1 MKNEKNVKANES
13 KKNAQVAEAKK
24 PQAKK
29 PVAETKPQVKAPV
42 EAPKPKAKKPTKE
55 QVIKNL
61 NAMTNGL
68 AKMSKNKV
76 KGATELLNRVVN
88 AVGNSAK
95 TKVDDLI
102 ALNDEVIQFGK
113 DFADSVTKKTV
124 VENAIKPKA
133 ATKTAEKKAS
143 SKKSEKTEEK
153 PLVSAT
159 KEVASILPTATMF
172 PEKLEVKDLGTLVRA
187 NAKYKNSEEIAEA
200 LENGTQFYFAT
211 YWTARHIAQ
220 FNYGF
225 ANMVP
230 TPKSFPNDL
239 DILEPVYYCENVKR
253 IWAASLYTEA
263 MFNFNSEDITPI
275 EDTNPY
281 SGEKFAVRVSNGM
294 EFELYE
300 LAPVAETKK
309 ATKK

>member
-1 MKNEKNVKANES
+1 MKNEKNVKVNES

-29 PVAETKPQVKAPV
+29 TVADTKPQVTPV
-42 EAPKPKAKKPTKE
+42 EAPKPKAKKPTKDE
-55 QVIKNL
+55 VIKNL
-61 NAMTNGL
+61 NSMSTVL

-102 ALNDEVIQFGK
+102 ALHNEVIQFGQK
-113 DFADSVTKKTV
+113 LA
-124 VENAIKPKA
+124 VENSVKPKA
-133 ATKTAEKKAS
+133 ATKKTEKVEKPT
-143 SKKSEKTEEK
+143 KTEEK

-159 KEVASILPTATMF
+159 KEVAKILPTATMF
-172 PEKLEVKDLGTLVRA
+172 PEKLDVKDLGTLVRA
-187 NAKYKNSEEIAEA
+187 NAKYKNSEEIAKA

-230 TPKSFPNDL
+230 APKSFPNDL

-309 ATKK
+309 VSKK

>member
-1 MKNEKNVKANES
+1 MKNEKNVKVNES
-13 KKNAQVAEAKK
+13 KKNVQAAEAKK

-29 PVAETKPQVKAPV
+29 PVAETKPQVAPV

-55 QVIKNL
+55 QVINNL
-61 NAMTNGL
+61 NAMSNGL

-88 AVGNSAK
+88 AVGNAK
-95 TKVDDLI
+95 TTKVDDLI
-102 ALNDEVIQFGK
+102 AIHNEVVQFGK
-113 DFADSVTKKTV
+113 DLADATSKKV
-124 VENAIKPKA
+124 AAENALKPKA
-133 ATKTAEKKAS
+133 KTEKAAP
-143 SKKSEKTEEK
+143 KKSEKTEEK

-159 KEVASILPTATMF
+159 KEVAKILPTATMF

-187 NAKYKNSEEIAEA
+187 NAKYKNSEEIAKA

-230 TPKSFPNDL
+230 APKSFPNDL